1 MKGPLEVFR
10 KLEREVRSP
19 REKLPI
25 DAFLPSLDSLPTDF
39 PDPPPS
45 RLTVQVREMGNA
57 SDMEQEK
64 RERRRQRRTRK
75 PAAEP
80 AAPKNIGKRSTSS
93 STGTSRKEIR
103 RRTTPTS
110 SAASTRPRSLKSDST
125 GKSSG

>member
-10 KLEREVRSP
+10 KLEREVRTP

-80 AAPKNIGKRSTSS
+80 AAPKNIEE
-93 STGTSRKEIR
+93 EINEFINR
-103 RRTTPTS
+103 DKPEGNQEEDY
-110 SAASTRPRSLKSDST
+110 SDFLGGFDPSEIPE
-125 GKSSG
+125 K